1 MSTESNPVAALR
13 EQARQQGVEPTD
25 ADLEGVLDFLE
36 RILPA
41 LAEIEEQIPPETSP

>member
-1 MSTESNPVAALR
+1 MGTESSLVSALR

-25 ADLEGVLDFLE
+25 ADLEGVLDFLT

-41 LAEIEEQIPPETSP
+41 LAELEERIPPDTQP